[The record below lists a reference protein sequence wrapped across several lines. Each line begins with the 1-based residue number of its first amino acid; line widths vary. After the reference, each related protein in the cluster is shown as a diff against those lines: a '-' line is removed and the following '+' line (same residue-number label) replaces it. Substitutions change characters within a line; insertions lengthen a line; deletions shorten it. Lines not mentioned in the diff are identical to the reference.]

1 MIKCVVLKL
10 TDKANPVKV
19 ISPHLL
25 AIELGK
31 PSHELW
37 IDSLI
42 STIILDLHWLA
53 TKLKYSGST
62 CTKFG

>member
-19 ISPHLL
+19 ISPDLL

-31 PSHELW
+31 PSHEL
-37 IDSLI
+37 
-42 STIILDLHWLA
+42 
-53 TKLKYSGST
+53 
-62 CTKFG
+62 